1 MRVLH
6 IHSGNLYG
14 GVETLLVTLFR
25 HRDLCPQMESHF
37 ALSFKGR
44 LSDELSA
51 AGAAVHDLGNVRARQ
66 PLTVW
71 RARRAL
77 QDLLRREQFDLAVC
91 HSAWSQAIF
100 GKVVRRAR
108 LPLVFWLHDAIS
120 GQHWLERWAARTLPD
135 LALCNSRFTAT
146 LLPRIYPHARHKV
159 LYCPVTFAAAAD
171 STGVRAALR
180 KDLETPESAIVI
192 IQVGRMEPLK
202 GHASHLKALALL
214 SDVPGWVCWQVGGAQ
229 RPQEIGY
236 LNELKKL
243 ATELKIADRIQFLEE
258 RSDVPQLLAAA
269 DIYCQPNT
277 EPEAFGLTLVEA
289 LATGLPVVTTDIGGA
304 KEILDESCGI
314 FAARN
319 DALAISEA
327 LRKLIK
333 DNSLRAQLG
342 AAGPARAH
350 ELCDPATRIV
360 QLRETLEKVVPFE
373 RTKIPSA
380 ALSNLAN

>member
-1 MRVLH
+1 MRALH

-14 GVETLLVTLFR
+14 GVETLLVTLAR
-25 HRDLCPQMESHF
+25 QRDLCPQMESHF

-44 LSDELSA
+44 LSDELEA
-51 AGAAVHDLGNVRARQ
+51 AGAAVHHLGKVRARQ

-100 GKVVRRAR
+100 GKVVRRAH

-135 LALCNSRFTAT
+135 LALCNSQFTAT
-146 LLPRIYPHARHKV
+146 LLPRIYPHVGHTI
-159 LYCPVTFAAAAD
+159 LYCPMSFAPAPA
-171 STGVRAALR
+171 STGDRAVLR
-180 KDLETPESAIVI
+180 KELGTPEDAIVI

-229 RPQEIGY
+229 RPHEIAY

-243 ATELKIADRIQFLEE
+243 ASELKIGDRIHFLEE
-258 RSDVPQLLAAA
+258 RSDVPRLLSAA

-277 EPEAFGLTLVEA
+277 EPEAFGLSLVEA
-289 LATGLPVVTTDIGGA
+289 LGAELPVVTTEIGGA
-304 KEILDESCGI
+304 KEIVDDSCGI
-314 FAARN
+314 FIPLN
-319 DALAISEA
+319 DVSSLATA
-327 LRKLIK
+327 LRRLIQ
-333 DNSLRAQLG
+333 DRAFRFHLG
-342 AAGPARAH
+342 AAGPARVL
-350 ELCDPATRIV
+350 ELCDPRDRLQELDQI
-360 QLRETLEKVVPFE
+360 LRKTVALK
-373 RTKIPSA
+373 A
-380 ALSNLAN
+380 A